1 MVAVVDNV
9 GAVQA
14 CKVLSFGNRFL
25 ADTTVVV
32 HCAFSDKMDDVEWVN
47 RFGFVVYMDGIVC
60 GAWFKEG
67 EPTSKVSSYIIT
79 LDVSPPKVRY
89 DSSVCNGE
97 LRVYT
102 AVRHSSKDN
111 GS

>member
-9 GAVQA
+9 GAVQP

-32 HCAFSDKMDDVEWVN
+32 HCAFSDKMDDVEWVH

-89 DSSVCNGE
+89 DSSVCYCE

-102 AVRHSSKDN
+102 AICHCSKYN